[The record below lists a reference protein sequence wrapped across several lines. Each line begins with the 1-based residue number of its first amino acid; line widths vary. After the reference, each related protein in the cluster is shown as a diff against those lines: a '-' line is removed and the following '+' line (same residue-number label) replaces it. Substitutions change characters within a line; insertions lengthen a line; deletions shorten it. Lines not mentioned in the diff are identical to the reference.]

1 MGIEFKFLEAGNGDS
16 IYISTDNGI
25 NILIDGGWTYTYDK
39 AIKPIV
45 KNIRKNN
52 QKLDLVILTHYDN
65 DHIMGLYKLLV
76 EENKKGSDTIIKEVW
91 FNAFEKAIFEP
102 LKKNNESKQSGAKKQ
117 KQFEEVIEKIKKH
130 IYFHDHISINQIKE
144 PIEKDDIVVLSPYTD
159 KSYKSTKEII
169 ITLLSPNDEK
179 IKELKEEY
187 EIEMKKSGIK
197 QEDWDKN
204 IKDLLTNPEYLDE
217 EEANGS
223 SIAFILE
230 YKGKKFLLLGD
241 AHIDLIACSLKR
253 LGYTKENPLEVE
265 FIKLSHHGSKGNIS
279 NDFLS
284 LVKSKEFRILA
295 NSKTTHKH
303 PDKETMV
310 KIISHYRDIYPSVE
324 FIFTYEIEEVFG
336 DIELFKEEDLIEN
349 NLVLIQTSKRMKFCY
364 QGEI

>member
-1 MGIEFKFLEAGNGDS
+1 MGIEVNFLKAGNGDS

-39 AIKPIV
+39 DIKPIV

-91 FNAFEKAIFEP
+91 FNAFEKAVFEP
-102 LKKNNESKQSGAKKQ
+102 LNKENEAKQSGAKKQ
-117 KQFEEVIEKIKKH
+117 KQFEEVIKKIKEH
-130 IYFHDHISINQIKE
+130 IRYRDHISIEQIKE
-144 PIEKDDIVVLSPYTD
+144 PIERDDIVVLSPYTD
-159 KSYKSTKEII
+159 KSYKSTKEIT

-179 IKELKEEY
+179 LKELKEEY
-187 EIEMKKSGIK
+187 DNEMKKSGAK
-197 QEDWDKN
+197 QEDWNKS
-204 IKDLLTNPEYLDE
+204 IKELVANPEYLDE

-223 SIAFILE
+223 SIAFILD
-230 YKGKKFLLLGD
+230 YKRKKFLFLGD
-241 AHIDLIACSLKR
+241 AHIDLIADSLTA
-253 LGYTKENPLEVE
+253 LGYSKENPLEVE
-265 FIKLSHHGSKGNIS
+265 FIKLSHHGSKGNIN

-284 LVKSKEFRILA
+284 LVKSREFIILA

-310 KIISHYRDIYPSVE
+310 KIINQYRGIFSSIE
-324 FIFTYEIEEVFG
+324 FIFTYETKEIFG
-336 DIELFKEEDLIEN
+336 EIELFKEEDLKEN
-349 NLVLIQTSKRMKFCY
+349 NLILIETSKRMKFCY
-364 QGEI
+364 QGI